1 VNQTPDPRA
10 DAFLRLLKIMDEL
23 RAQCPWDKEQTNASL
38 RHLTLEETYELSE
51 AILAN
56 DAEEI
61 KKELGDLL
69 LHIVFYAKIGSE
81 EEKFDI
87 TSVIHSLCEKLIH
100 RHPHIYGDT
109 QVSGSDQVKENWE
122 QLKLKEKK
130 GKRVLEGVPAGLPA
144 LVKAIR
150 IQDKAAS
157 AGFDWEEKE
166 QVWEK
171 LQEELQELQQAVQGG
186 ETPDRVEEELGDLI
200 FSAVNYARF
209 IGVNPEDALEN
220 TNRKF
225 IRRFAYVENQAIAA
239 GKNLKDLSLAEM
251 DAWWDEI
258 KKIEKSGKME

>member
-1 VNQTPDPRA
+1 
-10 DAFLRLLKIMDEL
+10 MDEL

-56 DAEEI
+56 DSEEI

-81 EEKFDI
+81 EKQFDI

-100 RHPHIYGDT
+100 RHPHIYADT

-130 GKRVLEGVPAGLPA
+130 GKRVLEGVPTGLPA

-157 AGFDWEEKE
+157 AGFDWEEKD

-186 ETPDRVEEELGDLI
+186 EAQDRVEEELGDLI

-209 IGVNPEDALEN
+209 IGVNPEDALEK

-225 IRRFAYVENQAIAA
+225 IRRFAYVENQAIEA

-258 KKIEKSGKME
+258 KKMEKSEKME

>member
-1 VNQTPDPRA
+1 MNQIQDPRA

-56 DAEEI
+56 DSEEI

-81 EEKFDI
+81 EKQFDI

-100 RHPHIYGDT
+100 RHPHIYADT

-130 GKRVLEGVPAGLPA
+130 GKRVLEGVPTGLPA

-157 AGFDWEEKE
+157 AGFDWEEKD

-186 ETPDRVEEELGDLI
+186 EAQDRVEEELGDLI

-209 IGVNPEDALEN
+209 IGVNPEDALEK

-225 IRRFAYVENQAIAA
+225 IRRFAYVENQAIEA

-258 KKIEKSGKME
+258 KKMEKSEKME